1 MEFQQNK
8 KPIFLIFAGVLV
20 FGVAL
25 AFGYFFSQVN
35 AAEAERAELTRE
47 ITQAENQLENLRSSD
62 SVLAQRAI
70 NSLDQIKEIEVEWSK
85 VLDLLN
91 RITPV
96 DLIEKRPII
105 EFMSYSGSENGRL
118 SFNVRTQ
125 ASENVKKLLDSVSKT
140 IDIFNET
147 PAFSNPFVP
156 SVSKSVNNDDQTL
169 LTFILTVDYTPSS
182 TELNADEDAVPR
194 R

>member
-8 KPIFLIFAGVLV
+8 KPIFLIIAGVLV

-35 AAEAERAELTRE
+35 AAEAERDVLVRELA
-47 ITQAENQLENLRSSD
+47 QAENQLEELKASD
-62 SVLAQRAI
+62 AVLAQRAV
-70 NSLDQIKEIEVEWSK
+70 NSLDQIKNVEVEWSK

-96 DLIEKRPII
+96 DLIEKKPII
-105 EFMSYSGSENGRL
+105 EFVSYSGSENGRL

-125 ASENVKKLLDSVSKT
+125 SSESVKKLLESVSKT

-147 PAFSNPFVP
+147 PGFSNPFVP
-156 SVSKSVNNDDQTL
+156 SVSKSVNSNDETL
-169 LTFILTVDYTPSS
+169 LTFVLTADYTPSLTS
-182 TELNADEDAVPR
+182 E
-194 R
+194 

>member
-1 MEFQQNK
+1 MEYQQNK
-8 KPIFLIFAGVLV
+8 KPMFLIIAGVLIFA
-20 FGVAL
+20 VAL

-35 AAEAERAELTRE
+35 AAEAERDAVARE
-47 ITQAENQLENLRSSD
+47 IIQAENQLEDLQSSD
-62 SVLAQRAI
+62 AVLAQRAV
-70 NSLDQIKEIEVEWSK
+70 NSLDQIKNVEVEWSK

-96 DLIEKRPII
+96 DLIEKQPII
-105 EFMSYSGSENGRL
+105 EFVSYSGAENGRL

-140 IDIFNET
+140 IEIFNET

-156 SVSKSVNNDDQTL
+156 SVSKSVNSEDKTL

-182 TELNADEDAVPR
+182 TSE
-194 R
+194 